1 MFRINKNRC
10 LITILVLTAVFC
22 FNYLGCSQINVEKY
36 YESGLVTAAPIA
48 TEVGKQV
55 LASGGN
61 AFDAAVAVGFAMAVV
76 HPNAGNIGGGGFALI
91 RDGSSG
97 EMTSLDFRETA
108 PLGAFEKMYQD
119 DKGNIINDQSLIGAK
134 AVGVPGTVAGLYELW
149 SQKGSMAW
157 EQLVSYAAS
166 LADTG
171 FIIDSYLARRFDL
184 NQQGLN
190 QFNQSSQIFSNNSS
204 KLKEGDRLLQKNLAK
219 AFYLIATDGVD
230 GFYRGEIADSLVQT
244 MIDHEGIITHDDL
257 ENYRPVW
264 REPVSFSFD
273 SLEVYSMAPP
283 SSGGIVMA
291 QILKIL
297 EPFGFSKLHPNQ
309 PEYINLFTE
318 ASRLAFADRSEYLG
332 DPEFYNVPMRELLA
346 ESYIDERRSMI
357 IPKSATQFDQFKPGI
372 IPTNESDQTTHFSVY
387 DKNGN
392 IVSLT
397 YTLNTD
403 FGSKLMVNGFG
414 ILLNNEMDD
423 FSVKPGEQNTYG
435 LIGGEANKIEAGK
448 RMLSSMSPTIVL
460 KNDQPF
466 LVIGTPGGS
475 KIITVVTQAIINFT
489 RFNLSPKET
498 VSHPRFH
505 HQWIPDILYLEENGF
520 DINVKQELIR
530 YGYTIKERGQ
540 YSDLQLL
547 YIDPSGL
554 VTGESDPRNR
564 GNFDGI

>member
-1 MFRINKNRC
+1 MILTIKNRC
-10 LITILVLTAVFC
+10 LITILILVAVFC
-22 FNYLGCSQINVEKY
+22 MNYLGCSQINVEKF

-48 TEVGKQV
+48 TDVGKKV

-61 AFDAAVAVGFAMAVV
+61 AFDAAVAVGFALTVV

-91 RDGSSG
+91 RDGITG
-97 EMTSLDFRETA
+97 EVTSLDFRETA
-108 PLGAFEKMYQD
+108 PSTAFEKMYQD
-119 DKGNIINDQSLIGAK
+119 EEGNLIENLSLLGAK

-149 SQKGSMAW
+149 VQKGSIAW
-157 EQLVSYAAS
+157 EELVNYATM

-171 FIIDSYLARRFDL
+171 FIIDSYLANRFQM
-184 NQQGLN
+184 NSQRLN
-190 QFNQSSQIFSNNSS
+190 QFDQTAQIFSNNGLN
-204 KLKEGDRLLQKNLAK
+204 LKEGDRLIQNNLSK
-219 AFYLIATDGVD
+219 ALNIISANGSD
-230 GFYRGEIADSLVQT
+230 GFYKGEIADSLVQT
-244 MIDHEGIITHDDL
+244 MNDHGGIITHDDL
-257 ENYRPVW
+257 INYQPIW
-264 REPVSFSFD
+264 REPVNFIFD
-273 SLEVYSMAPP
+273 SLEIYSMAPP

-297 EPFGFSKLHPNQ
+297 EPFDFSKLHYNQ

-332 DPEFYNVPMRELLA
+332 DPAFYSIPMRALLA
-346 ESYIDERRSMI
+346 EGYIDERRSMI
-357 IPKSATQFDQFKPGI
+357 ILKSATQFDQFKPGI

-387 DKNGN
+387 DKEGN

-403 FGSKLMVNGFG
+403 FGSKLMINGFG

-423 FSVKPGEQNTYG
+423 FSAKPGEQNVYG
-435 LIGGEANKIEAGK
+435 LIGGETNKIEPGK

-460 KNDQPF
+460 KDNEPF
-466 LVIGTPGGS
+466 LVLGSPGGS
-475 KIITVVTQAIINFT
+475 KIITVVTQAFINFT

-498 VSHPRFH
+498 VTYPRFH
-505 HQWIPDILYLEENGF
+505 HQWVPDILYLEENGF
-520 DINVKQELIR
+520 DINIKQELIR
-530 YGYTIKERGQ
+530 YGYTIRERDQ